1 MRAMTRRETCHPVR
15 EADKGRREK
24 KSRRSTLTGFACQH
38 SNSAEFFSTHAAMLC
53 PCCRGI
59 NAQKRSILHC
69 CPLDCINV
77 RCCAYMPSL
86 VNHSSCEPAMHF
98 WTRASTL
105 PQPAAPAACRT
116 RVESGMARYGRRSR
130 PSGEIVKRQ
139 NGGPP
144 SLHIPHHTYILHA
157 HVHTARP
164 RTHSLLTCVS
174 LFLCQYEYMILPT
187 ESVKTRT

>member
-15 EADKGRREK
+15 EKDKGRREK

-86 VNHSSCEPAMHF
+86 FNHSSCEPAIHF
-98 WTRASTL
+98 WTRALSL
-105 PQPAAPAACRT
+105 PQPSRVWYGEVWPAVAAF
-116 RVESGMARYGRRSR
+116 RRDR
-130 PSGEIVKRQ
+130 EATERRATFFA
-139 NGGPP
+139 
-144 SLHIPHHTYILHA
+144 HTTSY
-157 HVHTARP
+157 VHTARS
-164 RTHSLLTCVS
+164 RTYCTPPHSLASHVRVPLS
-174 LFLCQYEYMILPT
+174 LLI
-187 ESVKTRT
+187 